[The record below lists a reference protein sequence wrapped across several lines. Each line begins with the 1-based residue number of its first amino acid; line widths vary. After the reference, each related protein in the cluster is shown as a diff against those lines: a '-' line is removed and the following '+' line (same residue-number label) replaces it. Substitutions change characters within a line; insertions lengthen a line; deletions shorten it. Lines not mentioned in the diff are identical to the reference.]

1 MAIRIDANTI
11 FEDGRVKKVGETK
24 APKVEDKKSE
34 GADGGKG
41 PKKGRGAKG
50 GKTAPAKKTDQAP
63 EDAENA
69 DAEKETEQTPES
81 AENADAEKEE

>member
-34 GADGGKG
+34 DADGGRG
-41 PKKGRGAKG
+41 PKRGRGAKG
-50 GKTAPAKKTDQAP
+50 GKGTPVKNTEQAP
-63 EDAENA
+63 GGA
-69 DAEKETEQTPES
+69 DNTNTEQE
-81 AENADAEKEE
+81 A

>member
-34 GADGGKG
+34 DADGGKG
-41 PKKGRGAKG
+41 PKKGRGANG
-50 GKTAPAKKTDQAP
+50 GKAKLVK
-63 EDAENA
+63 
-69 DAEKETEQTPES
+69 KTEQTPEG
-81 AENADAEKEE
+81 ADNTDTGKEE

>member
-34 GADGGKG
+34 DADGGKG
-41 PKKGRGAKG
+41 PKRGRGAKN
-50 GKTAPAKKTDQAP
+50 GKAAPEQKTEQAP
-63 EDAENA
+63 EGA
-69 DAEKETEQTPES
+69 DNS
-81 AENADAEKEE
+81 DGGKEE

>member
-34 GADGGKG
+34 DADGGKG

-50 GKTAPAKKTDQAP
+50 GKTAPAKKT
-63 EDAENA
+63 
-69 DAEKETEQTPES
+69 EQTPEG
-81 AENADAEKEE
+81 EDNADGGKEE

>member
-34 GADGGKG
+34 CADGGKG

-50 GKTAPAKKTDQAP
+50 GKTDPAKKAEQAH
-63 EDAENA
+63 EGADNA
-69 DAEKETEQTPES
+69 DGG
-81 AENADAEKEE
+81 KEE

>member
-11 FEDGRVKKVGETK
+11 FEDGRVKKVCETK

-34 GADGGKG
+34 DADGGKG

-50 GKTAPAKKTDQAP
+50 GKATPVKSA
-63 EDAENA
+63 
-69 DAEKETEQTPES
+69 EQTPEG
-81 AENADAEKEE
+81 ADNADGGKEE

>member
-24 APKVEDKKSE
+24 APKVKDKKSE
-34 GADGGKG
+34 EADGGKD

-50 GKTAPAKKTDQAP
+50 GKTAPEK
-63 EDAENA
+63 NA
-69 DAEKETEQTPES
+69 EQTPEGTD
-81 AENADAEKEE
+81 NADAEKEE

>member
-34 GADGGKG
+34 DADGGKG

-50 GKTAPAKKTDQAP
+50 GKADTAKKMDQAP
-63 EDAENA
+63 EGTDNA
-69 DAEKETEQTPES
+69 DTEK
-81 AENADAEKEE
+81 KE

>member
-34 GADGGKG
+34 DADGGKG

-50 GKTAPAKKTDQAP
+50 GKTAPAKNVEQAP
-63 EDAENA
+63 EGADNA
-69 DAEKETEQTPES
+69 DGG
-81 AENADAEKEE
+81 KEE

>member
-34 GADGGKG
+34 DADGGKG

-50 GKTAPAKKTDQAP
+50 GKGTPVKNAEQAP
-63 EDAENA
+63 EGA
-69 DAEKETEQTPES
+69 DNTDS
-81 AENADAEKEE
+81 GKEE

>member
-34 GADGGKG
+34 DADGGKGPKKG

-50 GKTAPAKKTDQAP
+50 GKAAPAKKT
-63 EDAENA
+63 
-69 DAEKETEQTPES
+69 EQTPEG
-81 AENADAEKEE
+81 ADNTDSGKEE

>member
-34 GADGGKG
+34 DADGGKG

-50 GKTAPAKKTDQAP
+50 GKAAPA
-63 EDAENA
+63 
-69 DAEKETEQTPES
+69 KETEQTPEG
-81 AENADAEKEE
+81 ADNTDGGKEE

>member
-34 GADGGKG
+34 DADGGKG

-50 GKTAPAKKTDQAP
+50 GMTASAKKTEQAP
-63 EDAENA
+63 EGADNA
-69 DAEKETEQTPES
+69 DAEKE
-81 AENADAEKEE
+81 D